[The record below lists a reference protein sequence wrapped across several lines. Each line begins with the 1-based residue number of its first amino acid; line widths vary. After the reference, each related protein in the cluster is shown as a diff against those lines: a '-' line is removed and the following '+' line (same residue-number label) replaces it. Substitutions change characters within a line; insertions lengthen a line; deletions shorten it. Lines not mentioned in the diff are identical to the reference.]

1 VRAPV
6 IPQAYGQLKE
16 YFQGT
21 LSGEGLKAK
30 VFRGGAWLG
39 SGSVAEQAFRFG
51 RSMLLTRLLAPEAF
65 GIMAVIMS
73 ASSVIHTITD
83 IGVKEA
89 LIQNPRGTEK
99 HYMSAAW
106 WLALGRAVS
115 IAAFVCLIAP
125 LIAKF
130 YGNPEMTILL
140 RVATLAVVLDGA
152 FSAKAYIAMKEMK
165 FSKWAW
171 INHGGGIIGILITI
185 TLSFV
190 LRDVW
195 ALVLGVCAESAARC
209 SLSFILCPYLP
220 SFSWDKEAMQDLL
233 RFSKG
238 LFGLSFL
245 NLIFARTDIFVLAK
259 LYPAAQLGLYTMAI
273 YLAQTPVNYIIN
285 LLGQT
290 MLPTFAQIQN
300 DNARVNRIVIQV
312 ALLLVFLGVPAF
324 VFVVFCGHSLLAIV
338 FGQRY
343 SAATAALIA
352 TCAVTLVN
360 VLNSQLTVVFYAKGR
375 PQLHRRCVFTMA
387 LIMIVITYPFAK
399 WFGLVGGQLA
409 CFVAIVVG
417 YLFQLARIRGLTG
430 LDLSQ
435 YAKSFPIAIGISVS
449 VAAVCLGTRLS
460 PSLGRPIPTIVFG
473 VLGCLLAYG
482 FSAAFFLHN
491 NRRIAE

>member
-1 VRAPV
+1 M
-6 IPQAYGQLKE
+6 
-16 YFQGT
+16 

-39 SGSVAEQAFRFG
+39 GGSIAEQAFRFG

-65 GIMAVIMS
+65 GVMAVVMS

-89 LIQNPRGTEK
+89 LIQNPRGTEE
-99 HYMSAAW
+99 HYMRAAW

-125 LIAKF
+125 WMAKF
-130 YGNPEMTILL
+130 YGNPEMTPLL
-140 RVATLAVVLDGA
+140 RVATLAVVLDGS
-152 FSAKAYIAMKEMK
+152 FSSKAYIAMKEMK
-165 FSKWAW
+165 FSRWAW

-185 TLSFV
+185 ALSFF

-209 SLSFILCPYLP
+209 TLSFILCPYLP
-220 SFSWDKEAMQDLL
+220 LFSWDKEAMRDLL
-233 RFSKG
+233 TFSKG

-259 LYPAAQLGLYTMAI
+259 LYPAAQLGLYSMAI
-273 YLAQTPVNYIIN
+273 YLAQTPVNYIMN

-290 MLPTFAQIQN
+290 MLPTFSQIQT
-300 DNARVNRIVIQV
+300 DNLRVNRIMIQV
-312 ALLLVFLGVPAF
+312 SSLLLFLGVPAL
-324 VFVVFCGHSLLAIV
+324 VFVIFCGHSLLAII

-352 TCAVTLVN
+352 TCAVALVN
-360 VLNSQLTVVFYAKGR
+360 LLNSQITVVFYAKGR
-375 PQLHRRCVFTMA
+375 PELHRRCV
-387 LIMIVITYPFAK
+387 LIMAVIMILITYPFAK

-409 CFVAIVVG
+409 CLAAVIIGF
-417 YLFQLARIRGLTG
+417 LFQLIRVRDLIG
-430 LDLSQ
+430 LDLSS
-435 YAKSFPIAIGISVS
+435 YAKPALVAAGISLS
-449 VAAVCLGTRLS
+449 VVAVCLTTKIS
-460 PSLGRPIPTIVFG
+460 PSLAQPIPTIMLGIV
-473 VLGCLLAYG
+473 GCLIAYG
-482 FSAAFFLHN
+482 VSAMLFL
-491 NRRIAE
+491 RSTRDVEA

>member
-1 VRAPV
+1 L
-6 IPQAYGQLKE
+6 ISQSYGQLKK
-16 YFQGT
+16 YVSGT

-39 SGSVAEQAFRFG
+39 GGSVAEQAFRFG
-51 RSMLLTRLLAPEAF
+51 RSMVLTRLLAPEAF
-65 GIMAVIMS
+65 GIMAVVMS

-89 LIQNPRGTEK
+89 LIQNPRGTED
-99 HYMSAAW
+99 HYMRAAW
-106 WLALGRAVS
+106 WLGLGRAVS
-115 IAAFVCLIAP
+115 IAAFVCLVAP
-125 LIAKF
+125 WIAKF
-130 YGNPEMTILL
+130 YGNSEMTPLL

-152 FSAKAYIAMKEMK
+152 FSSKAYIAMKEMK

-185 TLSFV
+185 TLSFF

-209 SLSFILCPYLP
+209 SLSFILCPFLP
-220 SFSWDKEAMQDLL
+220 SFSWNREAMQDLL

-259 LYPAAQLGLYTMAI
+259 LYPAAQLGLYSMAI
-273 YLAQTPVNYIIN
+273 YLAQTPINYLIN
-285 LLGQT
+285 LLAQT
-290 MLPTFAQIQN
+290 MLPTFSQIQ
-300 DNARVNRIVIQV
+300 DDDSRVNRIVIQV
-312 ALLLVFLGVPAF
+312 ASLLLFLGIPALVF
-324 VFVVFCGHSLLAIV
+324 VFFCGHSLLAIV

-352 TCAVTLVN
+352 TCAVALVN
-360 VLNSQLTVVFYAKGR
+360 TLNSQLTVVFYAKGR
-375 PQLHRRCVFTMA
+375 PQLHRRCVLTMA

-409 CFVAIVVG
+409 CLVAVVVG
-417 YLFQLARIRGLTG
+417 FLFQLTRMRGLTG

-435 YAKSFPIAIGISVS
+435 YGKTFPIAVGISVS
-449 VAAVCLGTRLS
+449 VAAVSLGARLS
-460 PSLGRPIPTIVFG
+460 PALGRPVPTLIFG

-482 FSAAFFLHN
+482 FSAAFFVLN
-491 NRRIAE
+491 SRRIEE

>member
-1 VRAPV
+1 V
-6 IPQAYGQLKE
+6 ISQSYGQLKK
-16 YFQGT
+16 FAQGA

-39 SGSVAEQAFRFG
+39 SGSTAEQAFRFG
-51 RSMLLTRLLAPEAF
+51 RSILLTRLLAPEAF

-73 ASSVIHTITD
+73 ASSMIHTITD

-89 LIQNPRGTEK
+89 LIQNPHGTEK

-106 WLALGRAVS
+106 WLALGRAAS
-115 IAAFVCLIAP
+115 IAAFVCLAAP
-125 LIAKF
+125 RIAKF
-130 YGNPEMTILL
+130 YGNSEMTPLL
-140 RVATLAVVLDGA
+140 RVATLSVVLDGA
-152 FSAKAYIAMKEMK
+152 FSSKAYIAMKEMK
-165 FSKWAW
+165 FSRWAW

-185 TLSFV
+185 TLSFF

-209 SLSFILCPYLP
+209 SLSFILCPFLP

-259 LYPAAQLGLYTMAI
+259 LYPAAQLGLYSMAI

-285 LLGQT
+285 LFGQT
-290 MLPTFAQIQN
+290 LFPTFAQIQN
-300 DNARVNRIVIQV
+300 DHSRVNRVMTQV
-312 ALLLVFLGVPAF
+312 SSLLLFLGVPALVF
-324 VFVVFCGHSLLAIV
+324 VFFCGHSLLSIV

-343 SAATAALIA
+343 GTATAALIA
-352 TCAVTLVN
+352 TCAVALVN
-360 VLNSQLTVVFYAKGR
+360 VLNTQITCVFYAMGR
-375 PQLHRRCVFTMA
+375 PQLHRRCVTIMA

-417 YLFQLARIRGLTG
+417 YLFQLARIRDLTG

-435 YAKSFPIAIGISVS
+435 YAKSFPLAIGISAS

-460 PSLGRPIPTIVFG
+460 PALGRPIPTLVFG

-482 FSAAFFLHN
+482 FSAVFFLHD
-491 NRRIAE
+491 NRSIVE

>member
-1 VRAPV
+1 V
-6 IPQAYGQLKE
+6 ISGSYGQLKK
-16 YFQGT
+16 YVSGT

-39 SGSVAEQAFRFG
+39 GGSVAEQAFRFG
-51 RSMLLTRLLAPEAF
+51 RSMILTRLLAPEAF

-89 LIQNPRGTEK
+89 LIQNPRGTEE
-99 HYMSAAW
+99 HYMRAAW
-106 WLALGRAVS
+106 WLGLGRAVG
-115 IAAFVCLIAP
+115 IASFVCLMAP
-125 LIAKF
+125 WIAKF
-130 YGNPEMTILL
+130 YGNAEMTPLL

-152 FSAKAYIAMKEMK
+152 FSSRAYIAMKEMK
-165 FSKWAW
+165 FSRWAW

-185 TLSFV
+185 TLSFF

-209 SLSFILCPYLP
+209 TLSFVLCPFLP
-220 SFSWDKEAMQDLL
+220 SFSWNKEAMQDLL

-245 NLIFARTDIFVLAK
+245 NLIFARSDIFVLAK
-259 LYPAAQLGLYTMAI
+259 LYPAAQLGLYSMAI
-273 YLAQTPVNYIIN
+273 YLAQTPINYLIN

-290 MLPTFAQIQN
+290 MLPTFSQIQN
-300 DNARVNRIVIQV
+300 DDSRVNRIMVQV
-312 ALLLVFLGVPAF
+312 SSLLLFLGIPALVF
-324 VFVVFCGHSLLAIV
+324 VFFCGHSLLTIV

-343 SAATAALIA
+343 SAATAALIV
-352 TCAVTLVN
+352 TCAVALVN
-360 VLNSQLTVVFYAKGR
+360 TLNSQLTVVFYAKGR

-387 LIMIVITYPFAK
+387 LIMVVITYPFAK

-409 CFVAIVVG
+409 CFVAVVAG
-417 YLFQLARIRGLTG
+417 YLFQLTRIRGLTG

-435 YAKSFPIAIGISVS
+435 YGKAFPIAVGVSVS
-449 VAAVCLGTRLS
+449 VAAVCLGSRLS
-460 PSLGRPIPTIVFG
+460 PALGRPVPTLIFG

-482 FSAAFFLHN
+482 FSAAFFLHDS
-491 NRRIAE
+491 RRIAE

>member
-1 VRAPV
+1 M
-6 IPQAYGQLKE
+6 
-16 YFQGT
+16 

-39 SGSVAEQAFRFG
+39 GGSIAEQAFRFG

-65 GIMAVIMS
+65 GVMAVVMS

-89 LIQNPRGTEK
+89 LIQNPRGTEE
-99 HYMSAAW
+99 HYMRAAW

-125 LIAKF
+125 WMAKF
-130 YGNPEMTILL
+130 YGNPEMTPLL

-152 FSAKAYIAMKEMK
+152 FSSKAYIAMKEMK
-165 FSKWAW
+165 FSRWAW

-185 TLSFV
+185 TLSFF

-195 ALVLGVCAESAARC
+195 ALVLGLCAESAARC
-209 SLSFILCPYLP
+209 TLSFILCPYLP
-220 SFSWDKEAMQDLL
+220 LFSWDKQAMRDLL
-233 RFSKG
+233 TFSRG

-259 LYPAAQLGLYTMAI
+259 LYPAAQLGLYSMAI
-273 YLAQTPVNYIIN
+273 YLAQTPINYLIN
-285 LLGQT
+285 LFGQT
-290 MLPTFAQIQN
+290 LFPTYAQIQN
-300 DNARVNRIVIQV
+300 DHSRINRVVIQV
-312 ALLLVFLGVPAF
+312 SSLLVFLGVPALVF
-324 VFVVFCGHSLLAIV
+324 VFFCGRSLLEIV
-338 FGQRY
+338 FGPRY
-343 SAATAALIA
+343 GAATPALIA
-352 TCAVTLVN
+352 TCAVALVN
-360 VLNSQLTVVFYAKGR
+360 ILNTQMTCVFYAMGR
-375 PQLHRRCVFTMA
+375 PQLHRRCVLIMA
-387 LIMIVITYPFAK
+387 IIMIVITYPFAK

-430 LDLSQ
+430 LDLAQ
-435 YAKSFPIAIGISVS
+435 YAKSFPLAIGISAS
-449 VAAVCLGTRLS
+449 VAAVCLGSRLS
-460 PSLGRPIPTIVFG
+460 PSLGRPIPTLVFG

-482 FSAAFFLHN
+482 FSAVFFLHN
-491 NRRIAE
+491 NRSIAE

>member
-1 VRAPV
+1 V
-6 IPQAYGQLKE
+6 ISRSYGELKK
-16 YFQGT
+16 FLAGT

-39 SGSVAEQAFRFG
+39 TGSVVEQAFRFG

-73 ASSVIHTITD
+73 ASSMIHTITD

-106 WLALGRAVS
+106 WLALGRAAS
-115 IAAFVCLIAP
+115 IAAFVCLVAP

-130 YGNPEMTILL
+130 YGNSEMTPLL
-140 RVATLAVVLDGA
+140 RVATLSVVLDGA
-152 FSAKAYIAMKEMK
+152 FSSKAYIAMKEMK

-185 TLSFV
+185 VLSFF

-195 ALVLGVCAESAARC
+195 ALVLGTCAESAARC
-209 SLSFILCPYLP
+209 TLSFILCPFLP
-220 SFSWDKEAMQDLL
+220 SFSWDRQAMQDLL

-259 LYPAAQLGLYTMAI
+259 LYPAAQLGLYSMAI
-273 YLAQTPVNYIIN
+273 YLAQTPVNYIMN

-300 DNARVNRIVIQV
+300 DNSRVNRIMIQV
-312 ALLLVFLGVPAF
+312 SSLLLFLGVPALVF
-324 VFVVFCGHSLLAIV
+324 VFFCGHSLLAIV
-338 FGQRY
+338 YGQRY

-352 TCAVTLVN
+352 TCAVALVN
-360 VLNSQLTVVFYAKGR
+360 LLNSQITVVFYAKGR
-375 PQLHRRCVFTMA
+375 PQLHRRCVLLMA
-387 LIMIVITYPFAK
+387 LIMIIITYPFAK

-409 CFVAIVVG
+409 CLVAVVAG
-417 YLFQLARIRGLTG
+417 YLFQVARVRGLTD
-430 LDLSQ
+430 LDLSR
-435 YAKSFPIAIGISVS
+435 YWKSFPIAVGVSAS
-449 VAAVCLGTRLS
+449 VAAVCLGARLS
-460 PSLGRPIPTIVFG
+460 PALAHPVPTIIVG
-473 VLGCLLAYG
+473 VLGCLLAYL

-491 NRRIAE
+491 NRRVAE

>member
-1 VRAPV
+1 MISQSYA
-6 IPQAYGQLKE
+6 QLKK
-16 YFQGT
+16 YVAGT

-39 SGSVAEQAFRFG
+39 GGSIAEQAFRFG

-65 GIMAVIMS
+65 GVMAVVMS

-89 LIQNPRGTEK
+89 LIQNPRGTEE
-99 HYMSAAW
+99 HYMRAAW

-125 LIAKF
+125 WMAKF
-130 YGNPEMTILL
+130 YGNPEMTPLL

-152 FSAKAYIAMKEMK
+152 FSSKAYIAMKEMK
-165 FSKWAW
+165 FSRWAW

-185 TLSFV
+185 ALSFF

-209 SLSFILCPYLP
+209 TLSFILCPYLP
-220 SFSWDKEAMQDLL
+220 LFSWDKQAMRDLL
-233 RFSKG
+233 TFSKG

-259 LYPAAQLGLYTMAI
+259 LYPAAQLGLYSMAI
-273 YLAQTPVNYIIN
+273 YLAQTPVNYLMN

-290 MLPTFAQIQN
+290 MLPTFSQIQN
-300 DNARVNRIVIQV
+300 DNLRVNRIMIQV
-312 ALLLVFLGVPAF
+312 SSLLLFLGVPALVF
-324 VFVVFCGHSLLAIV
+324 VFFCGHSLLAIV

-343 SAATAALIA
+343 SAATGALIA
-352 TCAVTLVN
+352 TCAVALVN
-360 VLNSQLTVVFYAKGR
+360 LLNSQITVVFYAKGR
-375 PQLHRRCVFTMA
+375 PQLHRRCVLIMA
-387 LIMIVITYPFAK
+387 IIMIVITYPFAK

-409 CFVAIVVG
+409 CLVAVVVG
-417 YLFQLARIRGLTG
+417 YLFQLERVRGLTD
-430 LDLSQ
+430 LDLSV
-435 YAKSFPIAIGISVS
+435 YGKTFPIAVAVSVS
-449 VAAVCLGTRLS
+449 VAAVCLGARFL
-460 PSLGRPIPTIVFG
+460 PALAHPVPTIIVG

-482 FSAAFFLHN
+482 FSAALFLHN
-491 NRRIAE
+491 NRSIAE